1 MAKAP
6 KQKIDRVPRQKV
18 VQGASAIVTPKS
30 PDYMFVKDNPFI
42 IKKEGGGIDT
52 SKFLSGAFSF
62 GSSGSSGNSIFPSA
76 VIPTEINATNPDAI
90 FIPDVPSL
98 ADIESIEYQEYA
110 DPTTGVAKYRAII
123 KIRNSSKEKENV
135 DGVDARVYDT
145 SGVTAYSFTATA
157 TASGTDTKSNYI
169 SNTTWYKAT
178 ATYDPFEGTLINS
191 ESIVSNAQY
200 PSDGVGVPADS
211 TTGISTQLKQAIAW
225 RKTEAEALA
234 AVKALYAKY
243 VI

>member
-6 KQKIDRVPRQKV
+6 KQKQDRVPRQKV

-42 IKKEGGGIDT
+42 IKKEGGGIDAT
-52 SKFLSGAFSF
+52 KFLSGAFSSGISGTSIF
-62 GSSGSSGNSIFPSA
+62 SSGSTSTGTILASPVTVF
-76 VIPTEINATNPDAI
+76 V
-90 FIPDVPSL
+90 PDVPDL

-123 KIRNSSKEKENV
+123 KIRNSSKEKANV
-135 DGVDARVYDT
+135 DGVDARIYDP
-145 SGVTAYSFTATA
+145 SGANSYSFATTT
-157 TASGTDTKSNYI
+157 TASGTSTVSNYI
-169 SNTTWYKAT
+169 SNITWYKAQ
-178 ATYDPFEGTLINS
+178 ATYDPFEGTVISS
-191 ESIVSNAQY
+191 ESVVANAQY
-200 PSDGVGVPADS
+200 PSDGTGVPADS
-211 TTGISTQLKQAIAW
+211 AIGISTQLRQAVAW

-234 AVKALYAKY
+234 AVKALYTKY